1 MTTSRAA
8 RPATAPRKRGTAA
21 PSPPVKRDV
30 DHSLADRLLPLSAVK
45 ELAGIGKT
53 MIYRKMREG
62 TFPKC
67 CKPGG
72 ASSRWSERE
81 VVAWKEAVMAARGV
95 TTEPPMP
102 VEEVAS
108 PALASRTKAMDLT
121 TGSGGWSNPSVPY
134 FRLFMP
140 YLLKRISVAGKR
152 HAFLP
157 LNRDYLP
164 IGERD
169 ENAVPYARYMPSHGV
184 YFARDPSKFAGIF
197 WKIEGDHL
205 WLYDDSPASR
215 VTYFSRLEMLMTQRM
230 EMVA

>member
-1 MTTSRAA
+1 
-8 RPATAPRKRGTAA
+8 
-21 PSPPVKRDV
+21 
-30 DHSLADRLLPLSAVK
+30 
-45 ELAGIGKT
+45 
-53 MIYRKMREG
+53 
-62 TFPKC
+62 
-67 CKPGG
+67 
-72 ASSRWSERE
+72 
-81 VVAWKEAVMAARGV
+81 
-95 TTEPPMP
+95 
-102 VEEVAS
+102 
-108 PALASRTKAMDLT
+108 
-121 TGSGGWSNPSVPY
+121 
-134 FRLFMP
+134 MP

-169 ENAVPYARYMPSHGV
+169 ENAVPYEHYMPSHGV